1 MEVSVLIIFCRV
13 GLLAVSVD
21 DTRAL
26 ATVVYAPVV
35 AAVQLLRF
43 LCLRFLDPSSWGL
56 GFRFLVSGFWMLG
69 VECRVFRLGLLRICA
84 SCCDQ
89 LSQRSKQ
96 ARS

>member
-35 AAVQLLRF
+35 AAVPHN
-43 LCLRFLDPSSWGL
+43 CCGSCAL
-56 GFRFLVSGFWMLG
+56 GFWIPAPG
-69 VECRVFRLGLLRICA
+69 V
-84 SCCDQ
+84 
-89 LSQRSKQ
+89 
-96 ARS
+96 